1 MAKLENVKIL
11 DMVNGEPT
19 RVEYNGAVYE
29 KADDEA
35 KAGDLVRVIDAL
47 YITCVEDGGFYDVFD
62 RHDRL
67 MFLDDDGDFRP
78 YKLNRRGF
86 ETFRKVS
93 ETKASAD
100 LAERLAEFERRLEAL
115 EKLAKAPETKRL
127 TVGDYA
133 KVVARESLHK
143 ARIGDIVKIVK
154 DDKDDQPYRCED
166 LTGKDVGWFKEH
178 ELVPVTDEEVTQ
190 AKAKSVPKFE
200 VGDYVVPLPESDKKY
215 GITNTDMYLAKVTE
229 VSGDNKIVIEIVAH
243 KDEQEAGWKYPVE
256 PKYFRKATEEEI
268 TQFKAEVE
276 RKREEIRWAKIG
288 RKPGEFKKGDLVRY
302 KKGMT
307 EVIKVSDDSVT
318 IAQLDHKGKPL
329 SVDKTALTLLAPVEQ
344 RFDIAAEGAR
354 Q

>member
-67 MFLDDDGDFRP
+67 MFLDDYGDFRP

-100 LAERLAEFERRLEAL
+100 LAERLAELERRLEAL
-115 EKLAKAPETKRL
+115 EERAGVKEESEAESAPKFK
-127 TVGDYA
+127 VGDYA
-133 KVVARESLHK
+133 KVIAEGMWSD
-143 ARIGDIVKIVK
+143 IGVGNIVKIVGPK
-154 DDKDDQPYRCED
+154 DED
-166 LTGKDVGWFKEH
+166 
-178 ELVPVTDEEVTQ
+178 
-190 AKAKSVPKFE
+190 
-200 VGDYVVPLPESDKKY
+200 GDYKAELLDGSDY
-215 GITNTDMYLAKVTE
+215 DYFRDEHLEKVTE
-229 VSGDNKIVIEIVAH
+229 E
-243 KDEQEAGWKYPVE
+243 EA
-256 PKYFRKATEEEI
+256 
-268 TQFKAEVE
+268 
-276 RKREEIRWAKIG
+276 RWAKIG
-288 RKPGEFKKGDLVRY
+288 RKPGEFKKGDIVRVIDSASHKICSGEIGILGEKDFAGLFRVLVR
-302 KKGMT
+302 
-307 EVIKVSDDSVT
+307 DVT
-318 IAQLDHKGKPL
+318 TCNWHSPQRLELI
-329 SVDKTALTLLAPVEQ
+329 APVEQ
-344 RFDIAAEGAR
+344 RFDFAGAQSVAAEGAC